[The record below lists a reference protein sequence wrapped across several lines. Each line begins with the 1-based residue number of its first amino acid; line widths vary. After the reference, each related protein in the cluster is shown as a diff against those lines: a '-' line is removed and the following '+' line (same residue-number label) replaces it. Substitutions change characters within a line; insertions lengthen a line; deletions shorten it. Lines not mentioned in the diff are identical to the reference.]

1 MYTLIKRSVASWSG
15 PGLLNENPKCHI
27 LQNIGG
33 IKISTDSESF
43 TSQDRKV
50 FLSFDLKWISK
61 MVCQVEGCDLW
72 SLSFCM
78 SEFQSEIQQFTT
90 PGLLERPIQVH
101 IHSTKT

>member
-1 MYTLIKRSVASWSG
+1 MYTLIKRSVASLSG

-50 FLSFDLKWISK
+50 FLSFDLK
-61 MVCQVEGCDLW
+61 
-72 SLSFCM
+72 
-78 SEFQSEIQQFTT
+78 
-90 PGLLERPIQVH
+90 
-101 IHSTKT
+101 

>member
-1 MYTLIKRSVASWSG
+1 MIKRSVASLSG

-50 FLSFDLKWISK
+50 SLSFDLKLISSI
-61 MVCQVEGCDLW
+61 VCQVECCVLW

-78 SEFQSEIQQFTT
+78 SEF
-90 PGLLERPIQVH
+90 
-101 IHSTKT
+101 